1 MRLVKDCNKLSR
13 MVADAPSLE
22 TLKVM
27 LDRALSN
34 LIQLKMSLL
43 IPGGLG

>member
-1 MRLVKDCNKLSR
+1 MVRVVKHRFSGEA
-13 MVADAPSLE
+13 VDAPPLE

-27 LDRALSN
+27 LGRALSS

-43 IPGGLG
+43 IVGELD